1 MREDQSGSENQQ
13 PEYVGPWSPP
23 PADDAGSPPEAG
35 DAGSR
40 PADAGPGQP
49 NDTAPLIGSHDPS
62 DQPIPAAGQPGRY
75 GGYGAPQDYPGHG
88 QPGGYGQPE
97 AGQPGSY
104 AQPGAGQPGSYGQPE
119 AGQPGAGQPGSYGQP
134 EAGQPGAGQPGSYGR
149 PEAGQP
155 GGYGQPGAGQP
166 GGYPGYGQPG
176 GYAQGGYGQPGQPG
190 YGAPG
195 GYPGYGQ
202 PGYGQGGGYGHPAD
216 YIEQQPRGGGKA
228 RGFLVYLV
236 VAALAAGVGAGAV
249 AALDHSSPAS
259 QNSPS
264 SGAPLNPGSNPG
276 NGFNPNSGGSAPG
289 NGSNSGSGVSN
300 SQEQAIANAVE
311 PGVVDI
317 QSSLQY
323 VGGTAEATGMVISS
337 NGLVLTNNHVIVD
350 TTGLT
355 ATLVSNGHKF
365 TARWLG
371 YDKTD
376 DVSVIQLQDASGLR
390 TVPLGDS
397 STVKQGDPV
406 VAIGNAEGVGG
417 SPTVVTGTITQLNQ
431 TITASDD
438 LGGSETL
445 HGMLQTDANIQ
456 EGDSGGPLVN
466 ASGKVIGMDTAASSG
481 SFGNQGGSTVG
492 FAIPI
497 NRALSIAHQII
508 NGQSSATVKI
518 GASGFIGVLV
528 PSQKASTLGSP
539 QQQQQQQ
546 QSQQASGGSR
556 LGSPGGQQ
564 CLPNDQNAGVPQT
577 IAPVSS
583 GTLILGS
590 LCATPAASAGLTAGD
605 VITAVD
611 GHAVTSPNSLS
622 TILQGYRPGVTV
634 SVTWV
639 DTSGG
644 HHVSQMNLLQDPPA

>member
-49 NDTAPLIGSHDPS
+49 NDTAPLIGSPDPS
-62 DQPIPAAGQPGRY
+62 DQPTPAAGAPGGY
-75 GGYGAPQDYPGHG
+75 AQGGYGAPQGYPG
-88 QPGGYGQPE
+88 Y
-97 AGQPGSY
+97 
-104 AQPGAGQPGSYGQPE
+104 
-119 AGQPGAGQPGSYGQP
+119 GQPGAGQPGSYGAP
-134 EAGQPGAGQPGSYGR
+134 GESPGSGGQPGGYVQ
-149 PEAGQP
+149 

-166 GGYPGYGQPG
+166 GAGQPG
-176 GYAQGGYGQPGQPG
+176 AGQPGGYGQPG
-190 YGAPG
+190 YGTPG

-202 PGYGQGGGYGHPAD
+202 PGYGQGGYGHPAD

-264 SGAPLNPGSNPG
+264 SGAPLNPGNNPG
-276 NGFNPNSGGSAPG
+276 NGFNPNSGGFSPG
-289 NGSNSGSGVSN
+289 NGSNSGSGVGS

-355 ATLVSNGHKF
+355 ATLVSTGQKF
-365 TARWLG
+365 TAKWLG

-376 DVSVIQLQDASGLR
+376 DVSVIQLEGASGLR
-390 TVPLGDS
+390 AVPLGDS
-397 STVKQGDPV
+397 SAVKQGDPV

-417 SPTVVTGTITQLNQ
+417 TPTVVTGTITQLNQ

-445 HGMLQTDANIQ
+445 HGMLQTNANIQ

-481 SFGNQGGSTVG
+481 SFGNQGSSTVG

-539 QQQQQQQ
+539 QQQRQQQ
-546 QSQQASGGSR
+546 QSQQATGSGG
-556 LGSPGGQQ
+556 GFGAPGGQ

-583 GTLILGS
+583 GTLILGT
-590 LCATPAASAGLTAGD
+590 LCHTPAASAGITAGA

-622 TILQGYRPGVTV
+622 AILQGYRPGVTV

-644 HHVSQMNLLQDPPA
+644 RHVSNLNLLQDPPA

>member
-49 NDTAPLIGSHDPS
+49 NDTAPLIGSPDPS
-62 DQPIPAAGQPGRY
+62 DQPSPAAGPPGGY
-75 GGYGAPQDYPGHG
+75 AQGGYGAPQGYPGSGQPGHDQPGSYSAPGEYPGYG
-88 QPGGYGQPE
+88 QPGGYPQ
-97 AGQPGSY
+97 
-104 AQPGAGQPGSYGQPE
+104 
-119 AGQPGAGQPGSYGQP
+119 
-134 EAGQPGAGQPGSYGR
+134 
-149 PEAGQP
+149 

-166 GGYPGYGQPG
+166 GAGQPG
-176 GYAQGGYGQPGQPG
+176 PGEPGGYGQPG
-190 YGAPG
+190 YGTPG

-202 PGYGQGGGYGHPAD
+202 PGYGQGGYGHPAD

-264 SGAPLNPGSNPG
+264 SGAPLNPGTNPG
-276 NGFNPNSGGSAPG
+276 NGFNPNNGGVSPG
-289 NGSNSGSGVSN
+289 SGSNPGSGVSS

-317 QSSLQY
+317 QSNLQY

-355 ATLVSNGHKF
+355 ATLVSTGQKF
-365 TARWLG
+365 TAKWLG

-376 DVSVIQLQDASGLR
+376 DVSVIQLQGASGLR

-397 STVKQGDPV
+397 SAVKQGDPV
-406 VAIGNAEGVGG
+406 VAIGNAEGAGG
-417 SPTVVTGTITQLNQ
+417 TPTVVTGTITQLNQ

-481 SFGNQGGSTVG
+481 SLGNQSGSTVG

-539 QQQQQQQ
+539 RQQQEQQ
-546 QSQQASGGSR
+546 QSQQATGSGGF
-556 LGSPGGQQ
+556 GSSGGQQ
-564 CLPNDQNAGVPQT
+564 CLTTDQNAGVPQT

-583 GTLILGS
+583 GTLILGA
-590 LCATPAASAGLTAGD
+590 LCNTPAASAGIIAGD

-622 TILQGYRPGVTV
+622 AVLQGYRPGTTV

-644 HHVSQMNLLQDPPA
+644 NHASSLRLLQDPPA

>member
-49 NDTAPLIGSHDPS
+49 NDTAPLFSSGDPAV
-62 DQPIPAAGQPGRY
+62 QPGPAAGQPG
-75 GGYGAPQDYPGHG
+75 GYGAPGGYPGYS
-88 QPGGYGQPE
+88 QPGY
-97 AGQPGSY
+97 
-104 AQPGAGQPGSYGQPE
+104 
-119 AGQPGAGQPGSYGQP
+119 GQPGAGQPGSY
-134 EAGQPGAGQPGSYGR
+134 
-149 PEAGQP
+149 
-155 GGYGQPGAGQP
+155 GQP

-176 GYAQGGYGQPGQPG
+176 GY
-190 YGAPG
+190 
-195 GYPGYGQ
+195 PGYGQ
-202 PGYGQGGGYGHPAD
+202 PGYGPGGYGHPAD

-264 SGAPLNPGSNPG
+264 SGAPLNPGAG
-276 NGFNPNSGGSAPG
+276 NGFNPNNGGFSPG

-300 SQEQAIANAVE
+300 SREQAIANAVE

-337 NGLVLTNNHVIVD
+337 SGLVLTNNHVIVD

-355 ATLVSNGHKF
+355 ATLVSTGQKF

-376 DVSVIQLQDASGLR
+376 DVSVIQLQGASGLR
-390 TVPLGDS
+390 TVPLGNS
-397 STVKQGDPV
+397 SAVKQGDPV
-406 VAIGNAEGVGG
+406 VAIGNAQGVGG
-417 SPTVVTGTITQLNQ
+417 QPTVVTGTITQLNQ

-445 HGMLQTDANIQ
+445 HGMLQTNANIQ
-456 EGDSGGPLVN
+456 EGDSGGPLVSG
-466 ASGKVIGMDTAASSG
+466 SGKVIGMDTAASSG

-497 NRALSIAHQII
+497 NKALSIAHQII

-528 PSQKASTLGSP
+528 PSQKASTLGNP
-539 QQQQQQQ
+539 QQQQRQQ
-546 QSQQASGGSR
+546 QSQQAAGGSGF
-556 LGSPGGQQ
+556 GSSGGQQ

-577 IAPVSS
+577 VAPVSS

-590 LCATPAASAGLTAGD
+590 LCNTPAASVGITAGD

-622 TILQGYRPGVTV
+622 GILQGYRPGVTI

-639 DTSGG
+639 DTSGTR
-644 HHVSQMNLLQDPPA
+644 HVSQLNLLQDPPA

>member
-1 MREDQSGSENQQ
+1 
-13 PEYVGPWSPP
+13 
-23 PADDAGSPPEAG
+23 
-35 DAGSR
+35 
-40 PADAGPGQP
+40 
-49 NDTAPLIGSHDPS
+49 
-62 DQPIPAAGQPGRY
+62 
-75 GGYGAPQDYPGHG
+75 
-88 QPGGYGQPE
+88 
-97 AGQPGSY
+97 
-104 AQPGAGQPGSYGQPE
+104 
-119 AGQPGAGQPGSYGQP
+119 
-134 EAGQPGAGQPGSYGR
+134 
-149 PEAGQP
+149 
-155 GGYGQPGAGQP
+155 
-166 GGYPGYGQPG
+166 
-176 GYAQGGYGQPGQPG
+176 
-190 YGAPG
+190 
-195 GYPGYGQ
+195 
-202 PGYGQGGGYGHPAD
+202 
-216 YIEQQPRGGGKA
+216 
-228 RGFLVYLV
+228 
-236 VAALAAGVGAGAV
+236 
-249 AALDHSSPAS
+249 
-259 QNSPS
+259 
-264 SGAPLNPGSNPG
+264 
-276 NGFNPNSGGSAPG
+276 
-289 NGSNSGSGVSN
+289 
-300 SQEQAIANAVE
+300 
-311 PGVVDI
+311 VVDI

-323 VGGTAEATGMVISS
+323 IGGTAEATGMVISS

-355 ATLVSNGHKF
+355 ATLVSTGQKF
-365 TARWLG
+365 AAKWLG

-376 DVSVIQLQDASGLR
+376 DVSVIQLQGASGLR

-397 STVKQGDPV
+397 ATVKQGDSV
-406 VAIGNAEGVGG
+406 VAIGNAEGIGG
-417 SPTVVTGTITQLNQ
+417 TPTVVTGTITQLNQ

-445 HGMLQTDANIQ
+445 HGMLQTNANIQ

-528 PSQKASTLGSP
+528 PSQKASALSNP

-546 QSQQASGGSR
+546 ESQQASGGTGF
-556 LGSPGGQQ
+556 GSPGGRQ
-564 CLPNDQNAGVPQT
+564 CLANDQNAGVPQT

-590 LCATPAASAGLTAGD
+590 LCNTPAASVGLTAGD

-622 TILQGYRPGVTV
+622 SILEGYRPGVTV

-644 HHVSQMNLLQDPPA
+644 RHVSQMQLLQDPPA